1 MTVIFKDN
9 QIQAVDKK
17 LLEILE
23 CTLMDISAKI
33 SKLDVALNSLT
44 NNTIQIDNKLFRVK
58 QIETISIENFY
69 IYQLQQT
76 DSTIEENNILS
87 SLDNTS
93 FDIKNSNE
101 HVEEKSSLQH
111 IFSDDIK
118 IISPDQQS
126 NEISKSIPAEE
137 NINTSPIQHQEK
149 NDETNKNKTFDK
161 EINEP
166 LIPEPAKEENLENKN
181 EIKITEIKPEDEEIS
196 ITFEDEFKEIENI
209 LSLDNKE
216 AKELILKDLQ
226 KAAKDFDMDLDS
238 IKELYYDLINQIKT
252 SKDDFYNAIKE
263 KDYEA
268 LHKISHSL
276 KGASLNLRISNLA
289 ILLKTIDEKSK
300 ENISFDKL
308 EFLVNNFYAF
318 VNKIE
323 DFDLS
328 NTSNTQIPDY
338 LKELILV
345 TIKDYVSTQNEKK
358 LKKDLKYIEKLLNK
372 KINSIEELQ
381 DIIKA
386 EK

>member
-33 SKLDVALNSLT
+33 SKLDLALNSLT
-44 NNTIQIDNKLFRVK
+44 NNTIQIDNKHFRVK

-76 DSTIEENNILS
+76 DSRVEENNILS

-318 VNKIE
+318 VDKIE
-323 DFDLS
+323 DFDLN

>member
-33 SKLDVALNSLT
+33 SKLDLALNSLT
-44 NNTIQIDNKLFRVK
+44 NNTIQIDNKHFRVK

-323 DFDLS
+323 DFDLN

-338 LKELILV
+338 LKELILA